1 MAELDPTPRPDQPRS
16 LPLLGALGGLKRG
29 FEALGVRNYRLY
41 WSGQV
46 VSLVGTW
53 MQQVSLPWLVL
64 SLGGSPLQLG
74 FVAVLQF
81 GPAMILAPFGGVF
94 ADRLDKRLAMMVTQA
109 AAAGQAFVLFI
120 LTATGVVEIWMVM
133 TMALVLGLVNA
144 IDMPL
149 RQSLAPDLVPRR
161 LLANAIALNSMAF
174 NSARVVGPALAG
186 VIIAIGTGATGS
198 ATAGVAINLGI
209 NTLTYAAV
217 LISLLRMDPRQIR
230 RHEKP
235 EQHPPV
241 LESLRE
247 GFWYAVRTPLVLWC
261 LVLLGGIAAF
271 GFNFQILLPLF
282 ADDVLGLGAAG
293 YGGLYA
299 AMGVGSLAG
308 SLTLA
313 FMSSRR
319 AIPLM
324 LGGGLVFSTLL
335 IGIAAS
341 SNVWVAAGADPGRRL
356 LQHADDQHDQ
366 RDGAGQH
373 PRRASGA
380 GDELLR
386 DRLRRLRAAGRPL
399 RGRRRRGLGSAGRL
413 PGRRGPL
420 VPHARRRRPGAAG
433 REAARPARGHE
444 PGRLNE
450 TVPCPRRTGGT
461 RRLSGALSGR
471 GAAPGA
477 PRAPRRRPRAG
488 LRGAAPAARE
498 RPRAG
503 PGASP
508 APDDVRSR

>member
-1 MAELDPTPRPDQPRS
+1 MAENVPAPRPDQPRS

-94 ADRLDKRLAMMVTQA
+94 ADRLDKRQAMMVTQA
-109 AAAGQAFVLFI
+109 AAAGQAFVLFV

-133 TMALVLGLVNA
+133 TMAFVLGLVNA

-186 VIIAIGTGATGS
+186 VIIAIGTTATGS

-247 GFWYAVRTPLVLWC
+247 GFWYAARTPLVLWC

-293 YGGLYA
+293 YGALYA

-341 SNVWVAAGADPGRRL
+341 SNVWVAAAL
-356 LQHADDQHDQ
+356 IL
-366 RDGAGQH
+366 GAGYSSMLMINTINATVQANT
-373 PRRASGA
+373 PDSLRGRVMSFYVTVFAGSAPLGGIFAGA
-380 GDELLR
+380 VAEAWGVPAAFLAGAALSF
-386 DRLRRLRAAGRPL
+386 LTLGVVALGLRAA
-399 RGRRRRGLGSAGRL
+399 RRRGQLGVTSLDGLTKRS
-413 PGRRGPL
+413 R
-420 VPHARRRRPGAAG
+420 
-433 REAARPARGHE
+433 
-444 PGRLNE
+444 
-450 TVPCPRRTGGT
+450 
-461 RRLSGALSGR
+461 
-471 GAAPGA
+471 APGA
-477 PRAPRRRPRAG
+477 PEA
-488 LRGAAPAARE
+488 RGVSAAR
-498 RPRAG
+498 
-503 PGASP
+503 
-508 APDDVRSR
+508 

>member
-1 MAELDPTPRPDQPRS
+1 MAEQVPAPRPDQPRS

-94 ADRLDKRLAMMVTQA
+94 ADRLDKRQAMMVTQA
-109 AAAGQAFVLFI
+109 AAAGQAFVLFV

-133 TMALVLGLVNA
+133 TMAFVLGLVNA

-186 VIIAIGTGATGS
+186 VIIAIGTTATGS

-209 NTLTYAAV
+209 NTVTYGAV

-293 YGGLYA
+293 YGALYA

-341 SNVWVAAGADPGRRL
+341 SNVWVAAAL
-356 LQHADDQHDQ
+356 IL
-366 RDGAGQH
+366 GAGYSSMLMINTINATVQANT
-373 PRRASGA
+373 PDALRGRVMSFYVTVFAGSAPLGGLFAGA
-380 GDELLR
+380 VAEAWGVPAAFLAGAALSF
-386 DRLRRLRAAGRPL
+386 LTLGVVALGLRAA
-399 RGRRRRGLGSAGRL
+399 RRRGQLGVTSLDGSTARSRA
-413 PGRRGPL
+413 PATPEARG
-420 VPHARRRRPGAAG
+420 VS
-433 REAARPARGHE
+433 AAR
-444 PGRLNE
+444 
-450 TVPCPRRTGGT
+450 
-461 RRLSGALSGR
+461 
-471 GAAPGA
+471 
-477 PRAPRRRPRAG
+477 
-488 LRGAAPAARE
+488 
-498 RPRAG
+498 
-503 PGASP
+503 
-508 APDDVRSR
+508 

>member
-1 MAELDPTPRPDQPRS
+1 MAENVPAPRPDQPRS
-16 LPLLGALGGLKRG
+16 LPLLAALGGLKRG

-46 VSLVGTW
+46 VSLIGTW

-94 ADRLDKRLAMMVTQA
+94 ADRLDKRLAMMATQA
-109 AAAGQAFVLFI
+109 AAAGQAFILFV

-133 TMALVLGLVNA
+133 AMALVLGLVNA
-144 IDMPL
+144 LDMPV
-149 RQSLAPDLVPRR
+149 RQALAPDLVPRR
-161 LLANAIALNSMAF
+161 LLSNAIALNSMAF

-186 VIIAIGTGATGS
+186 VIIAIGTTATGS

-217 LISLLRMDPRQIR
+217 LVSLARMDPRQIR

-282 ADDVLGLGAAG
+282 AREVLHLGPEA

-299 AMGVGSLAG
+299 AMGVGSLGG

-313 FMSSRR
+313 FMRARR

-324 LGGGLVFSTLL
+324 LVGGVVFSLLLVAIGVARDVLVAGALVLAAGYASMLMINTINATVQANVTDALRGRVMSFYVTVFAGSAPLGGLF
-335 IGIAAS
+335 
-341 SNVWVAAGADPGRRL
+341 AGAVAETLGTPAAFFAGAALSL
-356 LQHADDQHDQ
+356 LTVGIVAL
-366 RDGAGQH
+366 G
-373 PRRASGA
+373 
-380 GDELLR
+380 
-386 DRLRRLRAAGRPL
+386 LRAAREKGS
-399 RGRRRRGLGSAGRL
+399 LGVTTIDSG
-413 PGRRGPL
+413 G
-420 VPHARRRRPGAAG
+420 ARRDAG
-433 REAARPARGHE
+433 
-444 PGRLNE
+444 
-450 TVPCPRRTGGT
+450 
-461 RRLSGALSGR
+461 
-471 GAAPGA
+471 
-477 PRAPRRRPRAG
+477 
-488 LRGAAPAARE
+488 
-498 RPRAG
+498 G
-503 PGASP
+503 PSP
-508 APDDVRSR
+508 